1 MRRKTGA
8 VIALAILFTGL
19 LMPFSLGSPEKP
31 LVVASIA
38 PLASIVQDAFGDSV
52 NVVYIIPLGA
62 DPHEYQLTASQI
74 ELLRKADVIV
84 TTGGHLPVEKRIK
97 ELREEGTITA
107 EALFIDDYK
116 REGFRYLQERWY
128 QNKDNPHGVW
138 LDPYNALAIA
148 KATEVALEKTDPA
161 NSETYAEEYGNF
173 EVRVKTIVEA
183 YRALIGTNHTA
194 VIQMPPDEYAIEWL
208 GVKAVASIK
217 PEEEVPAIGVD
228 DLVPTAKRVDLI
240 VYGANSP
247 DQLKDA
253 AKELALKSGKPT
265 AEITVFWKDVPYTE
279 VLIRNS
285 AAVVNALGGKTPL
298 KTPAQKSDVTEY
310 VMLSLVTGIVLG
322 TALGV
327 ILKR

>member
-1 MRRKTGA
+1 
-8 VIALAILFTGL
+8 
-19 LMPFSLGSPEKP
+19 
-31 LVVASIA
+31 
-38 PLASIVQDAFGDSV
+38 
-52 NVVYIIPLGA
+52 
-62 DPHEYQLTASQI
+62 
-74 ELLRKADVIV
+74 
-84 TTGGHLPVEKRIK
+84 
-97 ELREEGTITA
+97 
-107 EALFIDDYK
+107 
-116 REGFRYLQERWY
+116 
-128 QNKDNPHGVW
+128 
-138 LDPYNALAIA
+138 
-148 KATEVALEKTDPA
+148 
-161 NSETYAEEYGNF
+161 
-173 EVRVKTIVEA
+173 
-183 YRALIGTNHTA
+183 
-194 VIQMPPDEYAIEWL
+194 MPPDEYAIEWL

-217 PEEEVPAIGVD
+217 PEEEVPAIGGVD

-322 TALGV
+322 TALGGV